1 MEKWV
6 VCAKRAD
13 FQKISQEFGIDPV
26 IARLIRNRDVEGS
39 ENIRSYLYGT
49 LKELPSPW
57 LLKDMHEA
65 VEILLKKIREHKNPD
80 YWRLRYRWCDFNL
93 YSFKRISA
101 AGS

>member
-26 IARLIRNRDVEGS
+26 IARLIRNRDVEGT

-57 LLKDMHEA
+57 LLKNMDKA
-65 VEILLKKIREHKNPD
+65 VEILQEKIKE
-80 YWRLRYRWCDFNL
+80 L
-93 YSFKRISA
+93 YEMKYSENANYKILNDIYVNISN
-101 AGS
+101 